1 MYLTAPCVYL
11 QTEGSLF
18 GCAAQ
23 ICPVCAEAGPS
34 ICGRENTSPYQGR
47 PNGFAGL
54 NCTSFNAT
62 TDAADPLCVV
72 QTSAELI
79 GWRYAGSSNPSP
91 IPLPPTPCTNRSP
104 LSTPSGPKTI
114 YQSLCS
120 VPILSNP
127 DQVLRRHR
135 CRRPSAPHRAGAR
148 RAAAHAREEGWRH
161 AACPAGGPLSAAF
174 SSWGPRDVPPRRGA
188 KVNWLSDNTNRCVV

>member
-23 ICPVCAEAGPS
+23 ICPVCAVAGQLARPS

-72 QTSAELI
+72 PWSVSINEH
-79 GWRYAGSSNPSP
+79 
-91 IPLPPTPCTNRSP
+91 
-104 LSTPSGPKTI
+104 LSTNSSR
-114 YQSLCS
+114 QLS
-120 VPILSNP
+120 VTQKCLVSY
-127 DQVLRRHR
+127 RR
-135 CRRPSAPHRAGAR
+135 
-148 RAAAHAREEGWRH
+148 
-161 AACPAGGPLSAAF
+161 
-174 SSWGPRDVPPRRGA
+174 SS
-188 KVNWLSDNTNRCVV
+188 